1 MLSLVAMAALPM
13 AGLADALVPEVGE
26 GKWQTETG
34 DEVGLDDHGL
44 LVCIGGSTIT
54 KKITLVP
61 GTYSVN
67 AGTSN
72 NAVIKVEA
80 NGKTY
85 KKGIQFTLEEE
96 VYITVTLSA

>member
-26 GKWQTETG
+26 GKWQTE
-34 DEVGLDDHGL
+34 DDADLREEEGL
-44 LVCIGGSTIT
+44 LVSIGGSTIT
-54 KKITLVP
+54 KTLTLVP

-67 AGTSN
+67 AETLD

-80 NGKTY
+80 NGKVFNLHL
-85 KKGIQFTLEEE
+85 KKKVKSL
-96 VYITVTLSA
+96 